1 VVRLRVSAAGEVL
14 DVGRFCGVDRLQI
27 TCHRRSKKPSAVTAK
42 TPKNGLEIT
51 AGTRAPQAT
60 SAVTLC
66 DQVAC
71 DPRRAVPNRP
81 QIIQPLDVQ
90 IARAVTRGWAAYF
103 RFGNSAD
110 RFGKISE
117 YARMRMALFVAKR
130 TRRTRK
136 FGWAVLACRSPDQ
149 LGLITLS
156 GIVVAPYP
164 FKDWRVKPNAAGER
178 RR

>member
-1 VVRLRVSAAGEVL
+1 MRS
-14 DVGRFCGVDRLQI
+14 RLQLWPELI
-27 TCHRRSKKPSAVTAK
+27 AED
-42 TPKNGLEIT
+42 L
-51 AGTRAPQAT
+51 
-60 SAVTLC
+60 
-66 DQVAC
+66 
-71 DPRRAVPNRP
+71 NRF
-81 QIIQPLDVQ
+81 L
-90 IARAVTRGWAAYF
+90 RGWAAYF

-117 YARMRMALFVAKR
+117 YARMRMALFIAKR

-136 FGWAVLACRSPDQ
+136 LGWAVLARRDQ

>member
-1 VVRLRVSAAGEVL
+1 MMTPLPA
-14 DVGRFCGVDRLQI
+14 
-27 TCHRRSKKPSAVTAK
+27 RSAK
-42 TPKNGLEIT
+42 TPDLHRSSPLEK
-51 AGTRAPQAT
+51 Q
-60 SAVTLC
+60 
-66 DQVAC
+66 
-71 DPRRAVPNRP
+71 
-81 QIIQPLDVQ
+81 
-90 IARAVTRGWAAYF
+90 GWAAYF

-117 YARMRMALFVAKR
+117 YARMRMALFIAKR
-130 TRRTRK
+130 ARRSRK

-164 FKDWRVKPNAAGER
+164 FRDWRVKPNAAGER

>member
-1 VVRLRVSAAGEVL
+1 MQHAR
-14 DVGRFCGVDRLQI
+14 DRIRDL
-27 TCHRRSKKPSAVTAK
+27 TRRSR
-42 TPKNGLEIT
+42 LLL
-51 AGTRAPQAT
+51 APEWIAED
-60 SAVTLC
+60 L
-66 DQVAC
+66 
-71 DPRRAVPNRP
+71 NRF
-81 QIIQPLDVQ
+81 L
-90 IARAVTRGWAAYF
+90 RGWAAYF

-117 YARMRMALFVAKR
+117 YARMRLALFIAKR
-130 TRRTRK
+130 ARRTRK
-136 FGWAVLACRSPDQ
+136 FGWAVLASRSGDQ

>member
-1 VVRLRVSAAGEVL
+1 MQHAR
-14 DVGRFCGVDRLQI
+14 DRIRDL
-27 TCHRRSKKPSAVTAK
+27 TRRSR
-42 TPKNGLEIT
+42 LL
-51 AGTRAPQAT
+51 APEWIAED
-60 SAVTLC
+60 L
-66 DQVAC
+66 
-71 DPRRAVPNRP
+71 NRF
-81 QIIQPLDVQ
+81 L
-90 IARAVTRGWAAYF
+90 RGWAAYF

-117 YARMRMALFVAKR
+117 YARMRMALFIAKR

-136 FGWAVLACRSPDQ
+136 LGWAVLARRDQ

>member
-1 VVRLRVSAAGEVL
+1 VTSGTGPLHHTCRARHPLAKQSLSCANTEAG
-14 DVGRFCGVDRLQI
+14 
-27 TCHRRSKKPSAVTAK
+27 P
-42 TPKNGLEIT
+42 
-51 AGTRAPQAT
+51 PQH
-60 SAVTLC
+60 S
-66 DQVAC
+66 
-71 DPRRAVPNRP
+71 RP
-81 QIIQPLDVQ
+81 PEK
-90 IARAVTRGWAAYF
+90 RGWASYF

-110 RFGKISE
+110 RFGKIIQ
-117 YARMRMALFVAKR
+117 YARMRLALFVAKR
-130 TRRTRK
+130 ARRSRK

>member
-1 VVRLRVSAAGEVL
+1 VTSGTGPLHHTCRARHPLAKQSLSCANTEAG
-14 DVGRFCGVDRLQI
+14 
-27 TCHRRSKKPSAVTAK
+27 P
-42 TPKNGLEIT
+42 
-51 AGTRAPQAT
+51 PQH
-60 SAVTLC
+60 S
-66 DQVAC
+66 
-71 DPRRAVPNRP
+71 RP
-81 QIIQPLDVQ
+81 PEK
-90 IARAVTRGWAAYF
+90 RGWAAYF

-110 RFGKISE
+110 RFGKIIQ
-117 YARMRMALFVAKR
+117 YARMRLALFVAKR
-130 TRRTRK
+130 ARRSRK